1 MPEGLVYLLPTYD
14 PDSAEHFYHLYDF
27 LRGLQDQ
34 IPLTVVVERMPGPAQ
49 PEAGLRLV
57 RVHARPPAVRLCEEL
72 FLFFCARLRGV
83 RKFYVHYSYTGAIA
97 ASLVVR
103 VFGGECFYW
112 NCGLYRAFASGRGTP
127 LRERLV
133 HAWQVRLLELSLRLC
148 TWLVT
153 GSPRMAEYYARGAH
167 LPMGKIQLL
176 PNFVQAG
183 RFQSVGRE
191 EARRKLGLAP
201 SQPVFLFLHRISL
214 RKGAGYLP
222 QLAEQLS
229 GQLKSFTFLVAGEG
243 PYLPEL
249 RARVLERQLSDYFD
263 FRGWVPNREVPV
275 LFRAADVYLM
285 PSQEEGFPH
294 VLLEAMAAGCPFV
307 AFDVGGVR
315 DVVSPEQLP
324 SIVVPGDLD
333 RFASRSLRVLADL
346 PERRALVEY
355 GYRRVQ
361 RFSQE
366 RVSRAFIDLLR
377 GHPHAWSE
385 FQGEEG
391 PVPS

>member
-1 MPEGLVYLLPTYD
+1 MPEELVYLLPKYD

-27 LRGLQDQ
+27 LRGLHDH
-34 IPLTVVVERMPGPAQ
+34 IPLTVVVERMSGPLR
-49 PEAGLRLV
+49 PEAGLRLI
-57 RVHARPPAVRLCEEL
+57 RVHARPPVLRLCEEFLL
-72 FLFFCARLRGV
+72 FLCARLRGV
-83 RKFYVHYSYTGAIA
+83 RKFYVHYSYTAAIA

-112 NCGLYRAFASGRGTP
+112 NCGLYKAFAPGRRTP
-127 LRERLV
+127 LRERLA
-133 HAWQVRLLELSLRLC
+133 HTRQVWLLELSLRLC

-167 LPMGKIQLL
+167 LPMGKIRLL
-176 PNFVQAG
+176 PNFVEVR

-191 EARRKLGLAP
+191 EARRQLGLGP
-201 SQPVFLFLHRISL
+201 SQPVFLFLHRVSL

-222 QLAEQLS
+222 ELAEHLS
-229 GQLKSFTFLVAGEG
+229 TQLKSFTLLVAGDG
-243 PYLPEL
+243 PYLPDL
-249 RARVLERQLSDYFD
+249 RARVLERHLGDYFD

-324 SIVVPGDLD
+324 SIVLPGDLD
-333 RFASRSLRVLADL
+333 RFASQSLRVLSDL
-346 PERRALVEY
+346 PQRRALVEN
-355 GYRRVQ
+355 GYYRVQ
-361 RFSQE
+361 HFSQE
-366 RVSRAFIDLLR
+366 RVSRAFLDLLR

-385 FQGEEG
+385 FQGQEG
-391 PVPS
+391 PVPL